1 MGPSHLLG
9 SFHPTALE
17 KYHDP
22 ILRAEVTLC
31 FALSESDAGSDV
43 WRMQSRAQRVAGGW
57 VLSGEKQWITNGP
70 YAELALVFA
79 VTDPD
84 AAKARRGGIS
94 GFIVPMD
101 APGARV
107 DGVLKLYGHAGS
119 NEATLSFQDVE
130 LPEWALLGVEGTGL
144 ELALSGTSVGR
155 VYNAARSIGLAAWA
169 VEMAAE
175 YTSQRTTFGQRVIDH
190 QGVGFS
196 LAEAATE
203 TLAAHLLGLHAAATI
218 DAGEPAVVEA
228 AIAKSY
234 STETAVRVI
243 DRAVQALGG
252 MGITNEVGLSNA
264 WQEIR
269 AVCIADGSAE
279 MMRRLIAKQLAQ
291 GRVRI

>member
-1 MGPSHLLG
+1 
-9 SFHPTALE
+9 
-17 KYHDP
+17 
-22 ILRAEVTLC
+22 
-31 FALSESDAGSDV
+31 
-43 WRMQSRAQRVAGGW
+43 
-57 VLSGEKQWITNGP
+57 
-70 YAELALVFA
+70 
-79 VTDPD
+79 
-84 AAKARRGGIS
+84 
-94 GFIVPMD
+94 
-101 APGARV
+101 
-107 DGVLKLYGHAGS
+107 VLKLYGHAGS
-119 NEATLSFQDVE
+119 NEATLSFQEVA
-130 LPEWALLGVEGTGL
+130 LPDWALLGAEGTGL

-155 VYNAARSIGLAAWA
+155 VYNSARSIGLAAWA
-169 VEMAAE
+169 LTMAAE
-175 YTSQRTTFGQRVIDH
+175 YTSERTTFGQRVIDH

-291 GRVRI
+291 GRVRV